1 MAATCSVRVV
11 LLRLAGVVSINCNS
25 CLMALVDVLVLLA
38 AVAVALVFDQ
48 VLCAGALLL
57 TVGMACAC
65 RLLQILFIFII

>member
-1 MAATCSVRVV
+1 M
-11 LLRLAGVVSINCNS
+11 LD
-25 CLMALVDVLVLLA
+25 LVDILVLLA